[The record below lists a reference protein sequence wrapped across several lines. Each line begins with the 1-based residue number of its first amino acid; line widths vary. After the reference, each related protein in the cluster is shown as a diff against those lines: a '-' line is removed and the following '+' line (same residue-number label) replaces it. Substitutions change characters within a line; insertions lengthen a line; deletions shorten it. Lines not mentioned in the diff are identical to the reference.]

1 MANYKVVD
9 AERLDADLASVADSI
24 RAKAGTA
31 DQMAFPDGFKSAVEG
46 IQTGGAVE
54 LPDAE
59 DATFGTGSGSD
70 ITEYKVQ
77 RSTMDGLAD
86 EARRIIGSENEMSTT
101 EMLDV
106 FTAAKP
112 IDSDGIPIETG
123 KSYFNGRLLPDIP
136 TDYFLGYPYLMMVQ
150 LIGAT
155 SPSVF
160 GSTSKPYYW
169 VSSGTE
175 RLELPSG
182 RWESVLSGNEWA
194 EPTKASDSY
203 LGINKY
209 WTLVWSNFDIP
220 KGSSTATAVYFEGTK
235 SIPQTVAV
243 LKTDD
248 SIKRY
253 ATESEMLADAPGQDV
268 IGIVTSVPI
277 NGVIFST
284 TEPANP
290 VDDMLWIQTGY
301 DTNPVRI
308 NSIDVC
314 PIYAKQLIS
323 GKWTAVAAMTYTDGT
338 WKSWKVPLYTKGD
351 EHRPWTGGWALKD
364 LSYSGTVFKAP
375 TITRYADY
383 VELKQ
388 NTITQGGVYHCVK
401 PVDLTGRKT
410 LYFDGILKSSNTT
423 LPHWVGIFLWT
434 SLGEHVEDNFVTEF
448 NSPVS
453 GAVSFDVE
461 QFDGEYCIGIFVYQN
476 GSSATLREM
485 YVE

>member
-1 MANYKVVD
+1 MSVNSKMTAIADKTRELVGVTEKLGMDAMATNLGTAVD
-9 AERLDADLASVADSI
+9 ACDSQAALIEQIKTALEGKAAGDSGGGI
-24 RAKAGTA
+24 RIKA
-31 DQMAFPDGFKSAVEG
+31 
-46 IQTGGAVE
+46 
-54 LPDAE
+54 
-59 DATFGTGSGSD
+59 
-70 ITEYKVQ
+70 
-77 RSTMDGLAD
+77 
-86 EARRIIGSENEMSTT
+86 
-101 EMLDV
+101 
-106 FTAAKP
+106 
-112 IDSDGIPIETG
+112 
-123 KSYFNGRLLPDIP
+123 
-136 TDYFLGYPYLMMVQ
+136 
-150 LIGAT
+150 
-155 SPSVF
+155 
-160 GSTSKPYYW
+160 
-169 VSSGTE
+169 
-175 RLELPSG
+175 
-182 RWESVLSGNEWA
+182 
-194 EPTKASDSY
+194 
-203 LGINKY
+203 
-209 WTLVWSNFDIP
+209 
-220 KGSSTATAVYFEGTK
+220 
-235 SIPQTVAV
+235 
-243 LKTDD
+243 
-248 SIKRY
+248 Y
-253 ATESEMLADAPGQDV
+253 ATEEELMADSPEANT
-268 IGIVTSVPI
+268 I
-277 NGVIFST
+277 GVITETTVSGFLFSPR
-284 TEPANP
+284 EPDTP
-290 VDDMLWIQTGY
+290 SDGMLWIQTGY
-301 DTNPVRI
+301 DTEPFLAD
-308 NSIDVC
+308 SIEVC

-410 LYFDGILKSSNTT
+410 LYFDGILKSTNTT